1 MSFLNVFKKLWGF
14 VKEYKL
20 YLFIG
25 LMFIYLYVIISMVPG
40 YINRKVIDDVIRNG
54 KLNILT
60 SLLIVFIT
68 ANLLRAVFALIH
80 RYFIE
85 NLSQSILKDLKQ
97 ALYDHLQKMSFN
109 YYNNHKT
116 GELMSRMTG
125 DMQAI
130 RRMIAE
136 GLIMSSQAVFY
147 YISVSIVLFSINIKL
162 TLVSLAVT
170 PLIAFFAYR
179 LSQRI
184 RPVFSKIRK
193 QYSDLNSIVQ
203 ENISG
208 IRIVKAFH
216 QQCYEIEKF
225 DDENNEYFLKNYK
238 AARIWS
244 SFFPIIEFL
253 GGLSTVLLLYF
264 GGSMVISGEIS
275 IGIWIQFNSYL
286 WMLIMPMRM
295 TGHVVNM
302 INRTIAAGERIFEIL
317 ETEPEIVS
325 KKDTVK
331 TDRIKGKVEF
341 KNISLQYGDQKVLKN
356 INLSVEAG
364 STVAIM
370 GATGSGKTSLIN
382 LIGRYY
388 EASEGKLLIDSID
401 VKDYD
406 LKNLRKQISIVMQD
420 VFLFSETI
428 KKNITYGKS
437 DAEMKDIKNAAEIAG
452 ASEFIENMDEKYETV
467 VGERGMGLS
476 GGQKQRVS
484 IARAI
489 VEKPPILILDDATSA
504 IDMETEHKIQKS
516 LDNMDIK
523 STVFIIAHRISS
535 VTKAD
540 MIIILE
546 DGEIIEKGTHEELLN
561 NKGKYYNIFREQ
573 YKEILEDEGFNNKMV
588 IS

>member
-1 MSFLNVFKKLWGF
+1 MNVFKKLWGF